1 MGVRLGVIGAGYL
14 GATQAACLAELGH
27 DVVAADVDA
36 AKVKALDAGVLP
48 FFEPRLADL
57 LYRHTSSGRLR
68 FTTDLT
74 ELADHADVHFVCV
87 GTPAATGRS
96 RCGHESRLLRR
107 RGPRAPPDPGDARGG
122 KVHGARRHR
131 RAAGRAL

>member
-87 GTPAATGRS
+87 GTPQRPDGAAADTS
-96 RCGHESRLLRR
+96 HVFRR
-107 RGPRAPPDPGDARGG
+107 RGPRAPLDPGDARGG